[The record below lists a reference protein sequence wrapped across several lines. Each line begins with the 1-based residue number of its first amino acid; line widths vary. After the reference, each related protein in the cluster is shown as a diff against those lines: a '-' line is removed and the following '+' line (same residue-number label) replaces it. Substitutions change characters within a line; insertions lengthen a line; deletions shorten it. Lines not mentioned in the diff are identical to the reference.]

1 MVRRW
6 TATEETA
13 LRQLKEECQKYQEE
27 HSKDGTHK
35 NKWRLLLASLIVV
48 LSVAAGAVNFA
59 VDNGDAN
66 RPRPG
71 LKYSVGAVNFCT
83 AAVTWLSSKLN
94 MGKRVESHKAAAKSY
109 ATLIRNIDLE
119 LSTHRRDRTT
129 SGATFLHVCI
139 EQMNKI
145 LEEAPELKQDD
156 IAAKINL
163 T

>member
-6 TATEETA
+6 TITEEKA
-13 LRQLKEECQKYQEE
+13 LKQLRQECAKYQDE
-27 HSKDGTHK
+27 HSVDGNVK
-35 NKWRLLLASLIVV
+35 NRWRVLIATLIVC
-48 LSVAAGAVNFA
+48 LSAAAGAVNFA
-59 VDNGDAN
+59 VDNGEGN
-66 RPRPG
+66 PRSG

-119 LSTHRRDRTT
+119 LNTHRRDRTT

-145 LEEAPELKQDD
+145 LEEAPELKKDE
-156 IAAKINL
+156 ISAKMNL
-163 T
+163 D